1 MKKDTPSVIAQSE
14 QEKRILSLID
24 PVAEGLDMEIVR
36 VRVMGGRQPL
46 LQIMAEKSGGLPT
59 DVEHCKRLSKAM
71 SVVLDDVDPITERY
85 TLEVSTP
92 GIDRPLTR
100 VGDFG
105 RWTGHAAKLELIRPL
120 DDRRRFRG
128 VITGEENGKVTLQ
141 LDDETELEAE
151 IAELAKASLILTDQ
165 LIEAARTA
173 GTLPPQDDDLEDFEI
188 DEQTSPSDEDDLQE
202 T

>member
-1 MKKDTPSVIAQSE
+1 MIAQSE

-46 LQIMAEKSGGLPT
+46 LQIMAEKAGGLPT

-128 VITGEENGKVTLQ
+128 VITGEEDGKVTLQ

-151 IAELAKASLILTDQ
+151 ISELAKASLILTDQ